1 MYQKTE
7 AADVSV
13 SHFTMFRANKKQPAP
28 AIAKVQ
34 AAFTAAPPISLP
46 KKKTV
51 PNNNT
56 NPKNAGCLKSPKQP
70 APEIAAKIQQP

>member
-51 PNNNT
+51 PNN
-56 NPKNAGCLKSPKQP
+56 AGCLKSPKQP